1 MVALL
6 DLDMAAE
13 GPRIFDASYALYFLI
28 QSTASGYSDPPSSD
42 GAWQP
47 LCRQFVCGYAGS
59 TDTAIGPAEAAVA
72 CLQMHC
78 IAAHFLYWDI
88 VRAVNQD
95 TVVAAC
101 QRYRSVADW
110 LDEHEAEV
118 SATVAGS

>member
-1 MVALL
+1 
-6 DLDMAAE
+6 
-13 GPRIFDASYALYFLI
+13 
-28 QSTASGYSDPPSSD
+28 
-42 GAWQP
+42 
-47 LCRQFVCGYAGS
+47 
-59 TDTAIGPAEAAVA
+59 
-72 CLQMHC
+72 MHC